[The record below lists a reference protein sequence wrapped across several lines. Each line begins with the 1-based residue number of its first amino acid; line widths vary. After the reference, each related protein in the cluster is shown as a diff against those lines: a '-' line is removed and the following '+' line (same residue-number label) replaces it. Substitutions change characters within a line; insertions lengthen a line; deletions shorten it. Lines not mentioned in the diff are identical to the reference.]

1 MEIRSFSNSPL
12 RVRSF
17 AQQPSIA
24 KPSGLAMQPDMIL
37 PLRALAAG
45 GATSAAPAEPM
56 SVMRRLENWVAD
68 VVVALSNVPLL
79 ADLGY
84 KLYGA
89 FTKPKVDTPT
99 VGNLGTVDLN
109 LLRGAQPT
117 AQGFAALKAQ
127 GVKTVINLRPEETWE
142 EPMVKAQGMNYV
154 YLPLPAVGAPSTEQ
168 ALQFLKLV
176 TDPANGK
183 VFFHCHHGADRT
195 GAMAAAYR
203 IAVQGWTAE
212 QAIAE
217 MPQYG
222 FHEGFEDA
230 KLTFIRQFVSDWQ
243 ALPPAIKAQALNRS
257 LKLVA

>member
-1 MEIRSFSNSPL
+1 MMIRSFSAPQL
-12 RVRSF
+12 PVRTF
-17 AQQPSIA
+17 TQQPSTA
-24 KPSGLAMQPDMIL
+24 APAGPAMRSDTF
-37 PLRALAAG
+37 LRTQALVAG
-45 GATSAAPAEPM
+45 GAAPAEPM
-56 SVMRRLENWVAD
+56 GIVRRLENWVAD
-68 VVVALSNVPLL
+68 MVVALSSVPLL

-89 FTKPKVDTPT
+89 FTRPKEDTPT
-99 VGNLGTVDLN
+99 VGNLGTVDSN
-109 LLRGAQPT
+109 LMRGAQPT

-127 GVKTVINLRPEETWE
+127 GVQTIINLRPEEKWE
-142 EPMVKAQGMNYV
+142 EPLVKAQGLNYV
-154 YLPLPAVGAPSTEQ
+154 YLPLPAVGAPSTEE

-176 TDPANGK
+176 TDPSNGK

-217 MPQYG
+217 MPKYG

-230 KLTFIRQFVSDWQ
+230 KLDFIRKFESDWQ
-243 ALPPAIKAQALNRS
+243 TLPPAIKAQTLNRP
-257 LKLVA
+257 VEATA